1 MSDIISSDPVEQARY
16 EIYAKGFN
24 AGVEEERQRILELF
38 RNEEEVKWFGLNKAA
53 IELITEIEKE
63 SQNG

>member
-24 AGVEEERQRILELF
+24 AGVEEERNRIIEMLEEAK
-38 RNEEEVKWFGLNKAA
+38 NSEPVGLVGLQLAITLINK
-53 IELITEIEKE
+53 KE
-63 SQNG
+63 Q